1 MTYFTITPDRTVSAA
16 RTESLMARMIRLWI
30 EHYQRVIDLGIR
42 PH

>member
-1 MTYFTITPDRTVSAA
+1 MTYFPIAPDRTVSAA
-16 RTESLMARMIRLWI
+16 PTEGLFTRMIRLWI